1 MCNLFFV
8 CAYAIRSKIC
18 IFAFSKTEPVAAKRA
33 EKQKGQADNGDNVYS
48 EKTKDTPLM
57 RQYAEM
63 KKKFPDAMLLYRV
76 GDFYETF
83 SSDAV
88 KCSNI
93 LGITL
98 TRKASGNSTYTEL
111 AGFPY
116 HALEQYL
123 PRLVRAGQR
132 VAICEQLE
140 DPKTTKGLVKRGIT
154 ELVTPGV
161 SYNDMVLEVKEN
173 NFLCGLHLDD
183 KIHGVSFLDVS
194 TGEFFVAQGDISYI
208 DKLMQNFHPTEVVLQ
223 RKRLQQFLDLFPEKY
238 YTNTFDDWV
247 FTSDFANELL
257 MKQFG
262 TTSLKGFGV
271 ENLTAGVI
279 AAGAALYYLQ
289 DTQHDRTQHIC
300 KLTRVEE
307 DRYVWLDKF
316 TIRNL
321 ELVHSPND
329 NAKTLIDVIDQTATP
344 MGSRLLRRWVVMPL
358 KERAMIEQR
367 LAVVD
372 QLVRN
377 GEVADRLR
385 QHIRGIG
392 DLERLISK
400 VAVRRIN
407 PRELLQLKRSLAEI
421 ELVKQLCS
429 TLSDP
434 SLQRFGEQLNCC
446 QSVCDLIERQISEDA
461 PVKVDKG
468 YVIASGVNEELDELR
483 SLAGSG
489 KDYLMNL
496 QQRESERTGI
506 PSLKVSFN
514 SVFGYY
520 LEVTNTHR
528 DKVPPE
534 WVRRQTLTNAER
546 YITPE
551 LKAYEEKILG
561 AEERMQVIEG
571 QLYEQLLQ
579 TLTDYVQ
586 PIQYNAQLIA
596 QLDCLQGFAAVS
608 LANGYCRPTL
618 TDDAVIDIK
627 EGRHPVI
634 ETQLPLGEQYIS
646 NNVYLDSETQ
656 QIMIITGPNMSG
668 KSALLRQ
675 TALIVLL
682 AQMGCY
688 CPAKQASIGLVDKI
702 FTRVGASDNIS
713 SGESTFMVEMNETAS
728 ILNNVSDRSLVL
740 LDEIGRGTS
749 TYDGISIAW
758 AITEYLHD
766 NKKMRPKVMFAT
778 HYHELI
784 EMADRYERIQNYHIS
799 VKEVGNKVIFL
810 RKLEMGGSEHSFGIH
825 VARMAGMPP
834 QVLKRAHAM
843 LEILES
849 KSEKIPD
856 KKNAKKPK
864 FDSGNFNDSGFQL
877 SFIQLDDPT
886 LLEIRD
892 KLIDIDIDTLTP
904 IEALL
909 KLNEIKKIVKKK

>member
-1 MCNLFFV
+1 M
-8 CAYAIRSKIC
+8 
-18 IFAFSKTEPVAAKRA
+18 AAK
-33 EKQKGQADNGDNVYS
+33 KIDNKKGNGDGIDNIKS

-83 SSDAV
+83 STDAI

-111 AGFPY
+111 AGFPF

-161 SYNDMVLEVKEN
+161 AYNDMVLEVKEN

-183 KIHGVSFLDVS
+183 KIHGISFLDVS
-194 TGEFFVAQGDISYI
+194 TGEFFVAQGDTGYI
-208 DKLMQNFHPTEVVLQ
+208 DKLLQNFHPTEVVLQ
-223 RKRLQQFLDLFPEKY
+223 RKRLQKFHDTFPEKY

-247 FTSDFANELL
+247 FTYDFAHELL
-257 MKQFG
+257 LKQFG
-262 TTSLKGFGV
+262 TNSLKGFGV
-271 ENLTAGVI
+271 DDVPMGVI

-300 KLTRVEE
+300 KLTRVDEGK
-307 DRYVWLDKF
+307 YVWLDKF

-329 NAKTLIDVIDQTATP
+329 NAKTLIDVIDQTETP

-358 KERAMIEQR
+358 KELPLIEQR
-367 LAVVD
+367 LSVVD
-372 QLVRN
+372 QLVLN
-377 GEVADRLR
+377 GDLADSLR
-385 QHIRGIG
+385 HHIRGIG

-407 PRELLQLKRSLAEI
+407 PRELLQMKRSLSEI
-421 ELVKQLCS
+421 EAVKTLCS
-429 TLSDP
+429 EQQSPAL
-434 SLQRFGEQLNCC
+434 LRYGEQLNSCH
-446 QSVCDLIERQISEDA
+446 SVFEMIDRQISEEA

-489 KDYLMNL
+489 KEYLMNL

-506 PSLKVSFN
+506 PSLKVGFN
-514 SVFGYY
+514 NVFGYY

-528 DKVPPE
+528 DKVPSE

-551 LKAYEEKILG
+551 LKSYEERILG
-561 AEERMQVIEG
+561 AEERMQVLEA

-586 PIQYNAQLIA
+586 PIQFNAQLIA
-596 QLDCLQGFAAVS
+596 QLDCLQGFASVA

-618 TDDAVIDIK
+618 SDGDVIDIK

-646 NNVYLDSETQ
+646 NNVYLDRDTQ

-675 TALIVLL
+675 TALIVLM
-682 AQMGCY
+682 AQMGSY
-688 CPAKQASIGLVDKI
+688 CPAKQATVGVVDKI

-766 NKKMRPKVMFAT
+766 NKKFRPKVMFAT

-784 EMADRYERIQNYHIS
+784 EMADRYDRIQNYHIS
-799 VKEVGNKVIFL
+799 VKEMGNKVIFL

-834 QVLKRAHAM
+834 QVLKRAHDM

-849 KSEKIPD
+849 KSENISVKNISKNS
-856 KKNAKKPK
+856 KKSVEKN
-864 FDSGNFNDSGFQL
+864 SDSGFQL

>member
-1 MCNLFFV
+1 M
-8 CAYAIRSKIC
+8 
-18 IFAFSKTEPVAAKRA
+18 AAK
-33 EKQKGQADNGDNVYS
+33 ESKKESN
-48 EKTKDTPLM
+48 TPLM
-57 RQYAEM
+57 KQYLEM
-63 KKKFPDAMLLYRV
+63 KKKFPDAMLLFRV
-76 GDFYETF
+76 GDFYETYG
-83 SSDAV
+83 SDAV
-88 KCSNI
+88 KSAGI

-98 TRKASGNSTYTEL
+98 TRKSNGSATYTEM

-123 PRLVRAGQR
+123 PRLVKAGLR

-140 DPKTTKGLVKRGIT
+140 DPKSAKGLVKRGIT

-173 NFLCGLHLDD
+173 NFLCGLHLSD
-183 KIHGVSFLDVS
+183 KVHGISFLDVS
-194 TGEFFVAQGDISYI
+194 TGEFYVAQGDMQYI
-208 DKLMQNFHPTEVVLQ
+208 DRLLQNFHPTEIVLQ
-223 RKRLQQFLDLFPEKY
+223 RKMLHRFQESFTEKY

-247 FTSDFANELL
+247 FTLDFAEELL

-262 TTSLKGFGV
+262 TSSLKGFGV
-271 ENLTAGVI
+271 EELEQGVI

-300 KLTRVEE
+300 KLSRIEE
-307 DRYVWLDKF
+307 DKYVWLDKF

-321 ELVHSPND
+321 ELVYSPNE
-329 NAKTLIDVIDQTATP
+329 NAKTLIDILDQTLTP
-344 MGSRLLRRWVVMPL
+344 MGSRLLRRWIVMPL
-358 KERAMIEQR
+358 KDTQAIEQR
-367 LAVVD
+367 LTVVD
-372 QLVRN
+372 QLLIN
-377 GEVADRLR
+377 GDFADSLR

-400 VAVRRIN
+400 AAVGRIN
-407 PRELLQLKRSLAEI
+407 PRELLQLKRSLGEI
-421 ELVKQLCS
+421 KSIKNLCS
-429 TLSDP
+429 KMDNKALS
-434 SLQRFGEQLNCC
+434 LYGEQLNVC
-446 QSVCDLIERQISEDA
+446 QSIYDKIDKEINEDA

-468 YVIASGVNEELDELR
+468 NVIADGVDAELDELR
-483 SLAGSG
+483 SLAGNG
-489 KDYLMNL
+489 KSYLADL

-506 PSLKVSFN
+506 PSLKIGFN
-514 SVFGYY
+514 NVFGYY
-520 LEVTNTHR
+520 LEVTNTHK
-528 DKVPPE
+528 DKVPEE
-534 WVRRQTLTNAER
+534 WIRRQTLANAER

-551 LKAYEEKILG
+551 LKEYESKILG
-561 AEERMQVIEG
+561 AEERMQVIETR
-571 QLYEQLLQ
+571 LYESMLQ
-579 TLTDYVQ
+579 TLTEYIQ
-586 PIQYNAQLIA
+586 PIQYDAHIIA
-596 QLDCLQGFAAVS
+596 QLDCLQSFCAVA
-608 LANGYCRPTL
+608 LANEYCRPQL
-618 TDDAVIDIK
+618 NDGKSIDIK

-634 ETQLPLGEQYIS
+634 ETQLPLGEKYVS
-646 NNVYLDSETQ
+646 NNVYLDDETQ

-675 TALIVLL
+675 TALIVLM
-682 AQMGCY
+682 AQIGSY
-688 CPAKQASIGLVDKI
+688 CPAKQATIGIVDKI

-758 AITEYLHD
+758 AITEYLHE
-766 NKKMRPKVMFAT
+766 NKKVRPKVMFAT

-784 EMADRYERIQNYHIS
+784 DMADQYERIQNYHIS
-799 VKEVGNKVIFL
+799 VKEVGNKVIFM

-843 LEILES
+843 LELLES
-849 KSEKIPD
+849 KNEKITD
-856 KKNAKKPK
+856 KKSTKKVKNEIQNTPEP
-864 FDSGNFNDSGFQL
+864 GFQL

-892 KLIDIDIDTLTP
+892 KILDIDIDTLTP

>member
-1 MCNLFFV
+1 
-8 CAYAIRSKIC
+8 
-18 IFAFSKTEPVAAKRA
+18 
-33 EKQKGQADNGDNVYS
+33 
-48 EKTKDTPLM
+48 M
-57 RQYAEM
+57 RQYLEM
-63 KKKFPDAMLLYRV
+63 KKKFPDAMLLFRV
-76 GDFYETF
+76 GDFYETYG
-83 SSDAV
+83 SDAV
-88 KCSNI
+88 KSAGI

-98 TRKASGNSTYTEL
+98 TRKSNGSGTYTEM

-140 DPKTTKGLVKRGIT
+140 DPKAAKGLVKRGIT

-173 NFLCGLHLDD
+173 NFLCGLHLTD
-183 KIHGVSFLDVS
+183 KISGISFLDVS
-194 TGEFFVAQGDISYI
+194 TGEFYVAQGDIHYI
-208 DKLMQNFHPTEVVLQ
+208 DKLLQNFHPTEVVLQ
-223 RKRLQQFLDLFPEKY
+223 RKMLQRFQEFFPEKY

-247 FTSDFANELL
+247 FTTDFAEELL

-271 ENLTAGVI
+271 EELEAGVV
-279 AAGAALYYLQ
+279 AAGAALYYLHQ
-289 DTQHDRTQHIC
+289 TQHDRTQHIC
-300 KLTRVEE
+300 RLTRIEE
-307 DRYVWLDKF
+307 DKYVWLDKF

-321 ELVHSPND
+321 ELVHSPNA
-329 NAKTLIDVIDQTATP
+329 NAKTLIDTIDQTLTP
-344 MGSRLLRRWVVMPL
+344 MGSRLLRRWIVMPI
-358 KERAMIEQR
+358 KEVAVIEQR
-367 LAVVD
+367 LSVVD
-372 QLVRN
+372 HLLLD
-377 GEVADRLR
+377 GSFADDLR

-400 VAVRRIN
+400 VAVGRIN
-407 PRELLQLKRSLAEI
+407 PRELLQLKRSLLEIDAIKKLCANAKAEA
-421 ELVKQLCS
+421 LQL
-429 TLSDP
+429 
-434 SLQRFGEQLNCC
+434 FGERLN
-446 QSVCDLIERQISEDA
+446 VCHTIAEKIDREIREDA
-461 PVKVDKG
+461 PVRVDKG
-468 YVIASGVNEELDELR
+468 GVIADGVNAELDELR

-489 KDYLMNL
+489 KNYLMNL
-496 QQRESERTGI
+496 QQREVERTGI
-506 PSLKVSFN
+506 PSLKVGFN
-514 SVFGYY
+514 NIFGYY
-520 LEVTNTHR
+520 LEVTNAHR

-534 WVRRQTLTNAER
+534 WMRRQTLTNAER

-551 LKAYEEKILG
+551 LKEYEEKILG
-561 AEERMQVIEG
+561 AEERMMVIES
-571 QLYEQLLQ
+571 QLYEQMLN
-579 TLTDYVQ
+579 TLTEYVD

-596 QLDCLQGFAAVS
+596 QLDCLQSFAAVS
-608 LANGYCRPTL
+608 LANGYCRPQLNDGT
-618 TDDAVIDIK
+618 AIDIK

-634 ETQLPLGEQYIS
+634 ETQLPLGEKYIS
-646 NNVYLDSETQ
+646 NNVYLDRDTQ
-656 QIMIITGPNMSG
+656 QIIIITGPNMSG

-675 TALIVLL
+675 TALIVLM
-682 AQMGCY
+682 AQIGCY
-688 CPAKQASIGLVDKI
+688 CPAQSATIGIVDKI

-728 ILNNVSDRSLVL
+728 ILNNISDRSLVL

-766 NKKMRPKVMFAT
+766 NKKVRPKVMFAT

-784 EMADRYERIQNYHIS
+784 EMADQYERIQNYHIS
-799 VKEVGNKVIFL
+799 VKEVGNKVIFM

-834 QVLKRAHAM
+834 QVLKRAHQM
-843 LEILES
+843 LELLES
-849 KSEKIPD
+849 KNEKISD
-856 KKNAKKPK
+856 QKSSKKTKKETKITPEQ
-864 FDSGNFNDSGFQL
+864 GFQL

-892 KLIDIDIDTLTP
+892 KLLDIEIDTLTP

-909 KLNEIKKIVKKK
+909 KLNEIKKIVAKK

>member
-1 MCNLFFV
+1 M
-8 CAYAIRSKIC
+8 
-18 IFAFSKTEPVAAKRA
+18 AAK
-33 EKQKGQADNGDNVYS
+33 ESKKESN
-48 EKTKDTPLM
+48 TPLM
-57 RQYAEM
+57 KQYLEM
-63 KKKFPDAMLLYRV
+63 KKKFPDAMLLFRV
-76 GDFYETF
+76 GDFYETYG
-83 SSDAV
+83 SDAV
-88 KCSNI
+88 KSAGI

-98 TRKASGNSTYTEL
+98 TRKSNGSATYTEM

-123 PRLVRAGQR
+123 PRLVKAGLR

-140 DPKTTKGLVKRGIT
+140 DPKSAKGLVKRGIT

-173 NFLCGLHLDD
+173 NFLCGLHLSD
-183 KIHGVSFLDVS
+183 KVHGISFLDVS
-194 TGEFFVAQGDISYI
+194 TGEFYVAQGDMQYI
-208 DKLMQNFHPTEVVLQ
+208 DRLLQNFHPTEIVLQ
-223 RKRLQQFLDLFPEKY
+223 RKMLHRFQESFTEKY

-247 FTSDFANELL
+247 FTLDFAEELL

-262 TTSLKGFGV
+262 TSSLKGFGV
-271 ENLTAGVI
+271 EELEQGII

-300 KLTRVEE
+300 KLSRIEE
-307 DRYVWLDKF
+307 DKYVWLDKF

-321 ELVHSPND
+321 ELVYSPNE
-329 NAKTLIDVIDQTATP
+329 NAKTLIDILDQTLTP
-344 MGSRLLRRWVVMPL
+344 MGSRLLRRWIVMPL
-358 KERAMIEQR
+358 KDTQAIEQR
-367 LAVVD
+367 LTVVD
-372 QLVRN
+372 QLLIN
-377 GEVADRLR
+377 GDFADSLR

-400 VAVRRIN
+400 AAVGRIN
-407 PRELLQLKRSLAEI
+407 PRELLQLKRSLGEI
-421 ELVKQLCS
+421 KSVKNLCS
-429 TLSDP
+429 KMDNKALS
-434 SLQRFGEQLNCC
+434 LYGEQLNVC
-446 QSVCDLIERQISEDA
+446 QSIYDKIDKEINEDA

-468 YVIASGVNEELDELR
+468 NVIADGVDAELDELR
-483 SLAGSG
+483 SLAGNG
-489 KDYLMNL
+489 KSYLADL

-506 PSLKVSFN
+506 PSLKIGFN
-514 SVFGYY
+514 NVFGYY
-520 LEVTNTHR
+520 LEVTNTHK
-528 DKVPPE
+528 DKVPEE
-534 WVRRQTLTNAER
+534 WIRRQTLANAER

-551 LKAYEEKILG
+551 LKEYESKILG
-561 AEERMQVIEG
+561 AEERMQVIETR
-571 QLYEQLLQ
+571 LYESMLQ
-579 TLTDYVQ
+579 TLTEYIQ
-586 PIQYNAQLIA
+586 PIQYDAHIIA
-596 QLDCLQGFAAVS
+596 QLDCLQSFCAVA
-608 LANGYCRPTL
+608 LANEYCRPQL
-618 TDDAVIDIK
+618 NDGKSIDIK

-634 ETQLPLGEQYIS
+634 ETQLPLGEKYVS
-646 NNVYLDSETQ
+646 NNVYLDDETQ

-675 TALIVLL
+675 TALIVLM
-682 AQMGCY
+682 AQIGSY
-688 CPAKQASIGLVDKI
+688 CPAKQATIGIVDKI

-758 AITEYLHD
+758 AITEYLHE
-766 NKKMRPKVMFAT
+766 NKRVRPKVMFAT

-784 EMADRYERIQNYHIS
+784 DMADQYERIQNYHIS
-799 VKEVGNKVIFL
+799 VKEVGNKVIFM

-843 LEILES
+843 LELLES
-849 KSEKIPD
+849 KNEKISD
-856 KKNAKKPK
+856 KKSTKKVNNEIQNTPEP
-864 FDSGNFNDSGFQL
+864 GFQL

-892 KLIDIDIDTLTP
+892 KILDIDIDTLTP